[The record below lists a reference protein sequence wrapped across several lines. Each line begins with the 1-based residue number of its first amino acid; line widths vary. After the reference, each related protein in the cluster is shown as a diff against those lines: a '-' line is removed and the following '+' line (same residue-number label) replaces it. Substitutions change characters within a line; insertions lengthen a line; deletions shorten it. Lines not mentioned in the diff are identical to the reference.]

1 MPSREPATP
10 RLIGIVSA
18 SGGIEPLKE
27 ILGTLPHEF
36 PAPILVVPGFHD
48 YYLSQLAARLDLK
61 CRLQVI
67 VAEDGQVP
75 EPGTVYL
82 ASGASSLLTVQ
93 QGRLRLERGDP
104 VSIRDREPKNALF
117 RSMARDQGSGAL
129 AVILPGMGKDGAQGM
144 REVRDAG
151 GYTIVQDRSTSILYG
166 TADFAVRLDAVCESL
181 PIQEIAPR
189 LVALVATGPPGMK

>member
-1 MPSREPATP
+1 M
-10 RLIGIVSA
+10 
-18 SGGIEPLKE
+18 
-27 ILGTLPHEF
+27 LGTLPHEF
-36 PAPILVVPGFHD
+36 PVPILVVPSFHD
-48 YYLSQLAARLDLK
+48 YYLSQFAARLHMK

-82 ASGASSLLTVQ
+82 ASGVACLLTVQ

-104 VSIRDREPKNALF
+104 VSIHDREPKNALF

-129 AVILPGMGKDGAQGM
+129 AVILPGMGKDGAEGM

-151 GYTIVQDRSTSILYG
+151 GYTIVQDRSTSFLCG
-166 TADFAVRLDAVCESL
+166 TADYAIRLSCL
-181 PIQEIAPR
+181 RIAPDSKR
-189 LVALVATGPPGMK
+189 SLRGSSPSSGPAQRA